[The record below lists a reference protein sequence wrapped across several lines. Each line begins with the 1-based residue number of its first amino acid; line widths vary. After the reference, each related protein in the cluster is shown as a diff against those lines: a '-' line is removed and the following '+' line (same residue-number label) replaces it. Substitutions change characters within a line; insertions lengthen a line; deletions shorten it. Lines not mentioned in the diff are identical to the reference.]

1 MSALNTAKLGVNVPL
16 MEEYLRQL
24 HLNTF
29 VRNWE
34 SFAQDAANSGCSYD
48 GFLMGLAEV
57 EVAHREKSRH
67 LSRIKAARFPAMKEL
82 ADFDFA
88 AVPSLNKVGL
98 LELAR
103 GDYITKAENV
113 ILIGNPGLGKS
124 HVSIGLGLAA
134 CRQGHRVRFYN
145 AATLVNE
152 LLAAHDLH
160 QAERF
165 IANAR
170 KQHLIVLDELGF
182 IPFSAS
188 GAQMLFQFCSALHDQ
203 VPLIINSNLK
213 FADWVQLFGAETLT
227 AALLDRLTHR
237 AHIIEFS
244 GADSFRFKQRLKRLD
259 KLDKLDKS
267 MQLTLSGGEL
277 AQPA

>member
-1 MSALNTAKLGVNVPL
+1 MSTSVINTAKLGVNVPL

-24 HLNTF
+24 HLKTF

-34 SFAQDAANSGCSYD
+34 SFAQDAAQSGHSYD
-48 GFLMGLAEV
+48 GFLMGLAEH
-57 EVAHREKSRH
+57 EVNHRQKNRY
-67 LSRIKAARFPAMKEL
+67 LTRIKAARFPALKEL

-103 GDYITKAENV
+103 GDYIAKAENL
-113 ILIGNPGLGKS
+113 ILVGNPGLGKS
-124 HVSIGLGLAA
+124 HISIGLALAA
-134 CRQGHRVRFYN
+134 CRQGHSVRFFN
-145 AATLVNE
+145 AATLVND
-152 LLAAHDLH
+152 LLVAHDLH
-160 QAERF
+160 HAERF
-165 IANAR
+165 IASAR
-170 KQHLIVLDELGF
+170 KLHLIVLDELGF

-188 GAQMLFQFCSALHDQ
+188 GAQLLFQFCSALHDH

-213 FADWVQLFGAETLT
+213 FADWVQLFGSEALT

-244 GADSFRFKQRLKRLD
+244 GAESFRFKQRLKRLS
-259 KLDKLDKS
+259 KPA
-267 MQLTLSGGEL
+267 LS
-277 AQPA
+277 ASDASAT